1 MTGCVTNVLQ
11 LIDQQKSLQTKYR
24 VSQIYPLAIAAC
36 WLCHSIS
43 KTTLKTVS
51 AVTFLMDKCILVV
64 CII

>member
-11 LIDQQKSLQTKYR
+11 LIDQQKSLQTKHQ
-24 VSQIYPLAIAAC
+24 VSQIYPLAIAAF

-43 KTTLKTVS
+43 KTTLTTVS
-51 AVTFLMDKCILVV
+51 GITFLMDKRILVV